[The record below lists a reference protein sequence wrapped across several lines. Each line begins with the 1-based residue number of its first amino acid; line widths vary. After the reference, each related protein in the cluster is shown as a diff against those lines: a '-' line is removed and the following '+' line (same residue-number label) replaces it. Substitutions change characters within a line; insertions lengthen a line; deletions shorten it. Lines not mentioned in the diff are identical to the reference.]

1 MLNLF
6 AAFLVLIATFTGA
19 FSSLY
24 MKKGADKFNF
34 NILQQ
39 LKNKGLII
47 GVALFFAGFVVYVYA
62 LSMEKLSLLYPITAL
77 TYVWT
82 AFISIRFLKE
92 KMNLHKWLGIALII
106 LGIFCVTYF
115 AG

>member
-24 MKKGADKFNF
+24 MKRGAEKFNF
-34 NILQQ
+34 NVLEQ
-39 LKNKGLII
+39 LKNKDLVI
-47 GVALFFAGFVVYVYA
+47 GVVLFFSGFVVYVYA
-62 LSMEKLSLLYPITAL
+62 LTMEKLSLLYPITAL

-82 AFISIRFLKE
+82 AFISIKFLKE
-92 KMNLHKWLGIALII
+92 KMNLYKWLGIATII
-106 LGIFCVTYF
+106 VGIFFVTYF

>member
-19 FSSLY
+19 FSSLFL
-24 MKKGADKFNF
+24 KKGAEKFNLSL
-34 NILQQ
+34 LQQ
-39 LKNKGLII
+39 LRNKDLIL
-47 GVALFFAGFVVYVYA
+47 GVVLFFAGFVVYVYA
-62 LSMEKLSLLYPITAL
+62 LSLEKLSILYPITAL

-82 AFISIRFLKE
+82 AFISIKFLNE
-92 KMNLHKWLGIALII
+92 KMNLYKWLGIATII